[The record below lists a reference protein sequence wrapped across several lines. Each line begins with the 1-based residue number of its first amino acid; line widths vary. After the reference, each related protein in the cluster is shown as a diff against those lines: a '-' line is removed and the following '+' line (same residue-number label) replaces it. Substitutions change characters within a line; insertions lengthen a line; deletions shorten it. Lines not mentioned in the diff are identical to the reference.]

1 MGVVRRLLLL
11 KKKLLLLKL
20 SDLEKKRKRQICVHP
35 VWQQR
40 RKQGEY
46 HTAFQD
52 MRKDP
57 PMFFKYYRMLPDK
70 FDFLHQLVK
79 NDLVKQF
86 LCREPLCP
94 EERLAITIRYL
105 SSGMAIKQVA
115 MVFRVAPA
123 TCRCQDLRAGRKW
136 QKALQSAGIFQ
147 TALEPSM
154 ANTYK

>member
-1 MGVVRRLLLL
+1 
-11 KKKLLLLKL
+11 
-20 SDLEKKRKRQICVHP
+20 
-35 VWQQR
+35 
-40 RKQGEY
+40 
-46 HTAFQD
+46 
-52 MRKDP
+52 
-57 PMFFKYYRMLPDK
+57 MFFKYYRMLPDK

-123 TCRCQDLRAGRKW
+123 TCRVVIHDTCRALWKRLKPLYLPVPGLARW
-136 QKALQSAGIFQ
+136 QEVAEGFAKRWNFPI
-147 TALEPSM
+147 ALEPSM
-154 ANTYK
+154 ANTYR